1 MAQLSFLYSP
11 QKDKEILKEELSA
24 GSLKGKD
31 LDAVF
36 SFLTGNGCTSL
47 SDVDFEKVI
56 SWRSYVRSLHLKKQA
71 AEHYMGLL
79 EIAMMHFLEPSFPEL
94 CREIDEKHH
103 FSRADL
109 PHTKIV

>member
-1 MAQLSFLYSP
+1 MPTLKARRIFFRWTLFCKGGDDMAQLSFLYSP

-47 SDVDFEKVI
+47 SDVDFETDRKSV
-56 SWRSYVRSLHLKKQA
+56 V
-71 AEHYMGLL
+71 
-79 EIAMMHFLEPSFPEL
+79 
-94 CREIDEKHH
+94 
-103 FSRADL
+103 
-109 PHTKIV
+109 